1 MSAPALASRGLWP
14 GLVLAP
20 AARIRLWTALAALIG
35 WELLAWSGLLY
46 RDVVPPLEQVLLALA
61 ALVADPDLYPNML
74 ATGYEVLVG
83 FAIAAIAGI
92 AGGLGLGASRLLHR
106 AAEPYMDALASA
118 PKIVFLPIAMLFFGL
133 GMESKI
139 ALGALSGLFPILL
152 NTMAGV
158 RALPAIYGRVG
169 RSLHLSAPQ
178 AALKIYIP
186 ALRRPIVT
194 GLRLGL
200 GVCVVGI
207 LLAEIKLSKIGLGH
221 LAADAYSHFRV
232 AELYAVLILIFVLA
246 SLANLSLTLLLR
258 RKRGRPGALL

>member
-1 MSAPALASRGLWP
+1 MSGMSA
-14 GLVLAP
+14 V
-20 AARIRLWTALAALIG
+20 ARIRLVTALAGFIG

-46 RDVVPPLEQVLLALA
+46 RGVVPPLEQVLLALLG
-61 ALVADPDLYPNML
+61 LVADPDLYPNLL
-74 ATGYEVLVG
+74 ATAWEVLVG
-83 FAIAAIAGI
+83 FVLAGLAGI
-92 AGGLGLGASRLLHR
+92 AGGLVLGASRLAHD

-139 ALGALSGLFPILL
+139 ALGALSGLFPVLL

-158 RALPAIYGRVG
+158 RALPSIYGRVG
-169 RSLHLSAPQ
+169 RSLHLTPGQ
-178 AALKIYIP
+178 MALRIYVP

-207 LLAEIKLSKIGLGH
+207 LLSEIKLSKIGLGH
-221 LAADAYSHFRV
+221 LAADAYSHFRI
-232 AELYAVLILIFVLA
+232 AELYAVLILIFLLA
-246 SLANLSLTLLLR
+246 ALANLALSLLLR
-258 RKRGRPGALL
+258 RRTRHSAAF